1 MADKIQL
8 SYGLLRLIY
17 LRLLLLFLCLSPS
30 LVSAQRV
37 GLVLSGGG
45 SSGLAHVGVLKALE
59 EQHIPI
65 DYIAGTSMG
74 ALVGGMYAMGYSPD
88 EILEI
93 VTSEEFDGWVF
104 GKPLD
109 RYVYLFR
116 EREPDAG
123 WVGIKVRVD
132 SVIQTRFPTNIVSPV
147 NMDFAFLERTSAVSA
162 AAGYNFDS
170 LFVPFRCVAADIHN
184 KAEVVFKSGDIGQAM
199 RASSTYPFFFKPIV
213 VDDKLLFDGGLYNNF
228 PADIMYR
235 DFLPDVIIGSTVASE
250 MKPPR
255 EDDIISQIKNMLMER
270 TTYGEVCETES
281 MIIIRP
287 DIPNVSILDF
297 DQTVN
302 MIAGGY
308 KSTLE
313 RMVDLKRMIPR
324 VQDSVALAQRR
335 HNFRHQLKSIQIDEI
350 NITGLNKNQVN
361 YMKRSLGSERLP
373 ASLSSMK
380 PAFYR
385 LAYDNRIRKIYPT
398 ARINPQDTAY
408 KMNLQMGLDKDVLA
422 EFGGLFSSKPI
433 NMGFIALHYKR
444 INRIGFAVDA
454 NSYFGKFY
462 SSAQVKTIFD
472 FPTKLPFQIEAD
484 FTLNNFDFFNSA
496 STFFEDIKP
505 SYLIQYDRSFQ
516 GSLVFPWRNHARLKF
531 GITGARMFDDYYQTL
546 TFSQVDTADR
556 TNFNHVSLSGSF
568 EHNTLNRKMYASTGS
583 QFLVKFRYLGGEEN
597 NIPGSTSTS
606 KDLYENSHDFFRAKI
621 LYDKYLN
628 KRGRLHVGLY
638 GEMVI
643 SNQPFFNNSTASLLQ
658 APTFSPVPE
667 SRTLFQPQ
675 FRSHNYGAAGIKV
688 ISSFTSRLDL
698 RIEGYIFQPYQEIL
712 TNGDLTARYGD
723 PFEKRYFA
731 ASVALVFHTPIAPIA
746 LSLNYYDQSPK
757 PISLIFTTGFLIF
770 NRRPL
775 D

>member
-1 MADKIQL
+1 M
-8 SYGLLRLIY
+8 
-17 LRLLLLFLCLSPS
+17 FLCAQ
-30 LVSAQRV
+30 VNAQRV
-37 GLVLSGGG
+37 GVVLSGGG

-88 EILEI
+88 EILAI
-93 VTSEEFDGWVF
+93 VISDEFNQWVF

-123 WVGIKVRVD
+123 WIGIKVRVD
-132 SVIQTRFPTNIVSPV
+132 SVIQTRFPTNIISPV

-162 AAGYNFDS
+162 QAGYNFDS
-170 LFVPFRCVAADIHN
+170 LFVPYRCVAADIHN
-184 KAEVVFKSGDIGQAM
+184 KAEVVFRDGDIGQAM

-228 PADIMYR
+228 PADVMYH

-250 MKPPR
+250 MKPPN

-287 DIPNVSILDF
+287 EIPKVSILDF
-297 DQTVN
+297 DQTRA
-302 MIAGGY
+302 MIEGGY
-308 KSTLE
+308 KSTLK
-313 RMVDLKRMIPR
+313 RIDDLKRMVPR
-324 VQDSVALAQRR
+324 KQDSLELANRR
-335 HNFRHQLKSIQIDEI
+335 HDFRHKINPIYVNEI
-350 NITGLNKNQVN
+350 NIEGLNKNQVN
-361 YMKRSLGSERLP
+361 YMKKSLGSQRLP

-385 LAYDNRIRKIYPT
+385 LAYDARIRKIYPT
-398 ARINPQDTAY
+398 ARINEKDTTFR
-408 KMNLQMGLDKDVLA
+408 MNLQMKLDKDILA

-433 NMGFIALHYKR
+433 NMGFLALHYKR
-444 INRIGFAVDA
+444 INRIGFALDA

-462 SSAQVKTIFD
+462 SSVQVKSIFD
-472 FPTKLPFQIEAD
+472 FPTKLPFQVETD

-516 GSLVFPWRNHARLKF
+516 GAMVFPWRNHARIKS
-531 GITGARMFDDYYQTL
+531 GITAARMFDDYYQTT
-546 TFSQVDTADR
+546 TFSQADTADR
-556 TNFNHVSLSGSF
+556 TNFNHVSLFASF

-583 QFLVKFRYLGGEEN
+583 QFLIKVRYLAGEEN

-628 KRGRLHVGLY
+628 KRGRVHVGLY
-638 GEMVI
+638 GEMVV
-643 SNQPFFNNSTASLLQ
+643 SNQPFFNNVTATLLQ
-658 APTFSPVPE
+658 APTFSIIPE
-667 SRTLFQPQ
+667 SRTLFQQQ
-675 FRSHNYGAAGIKV
+675 FRAHNYGAAGMKV

-698 RIEGYIFQPYQEIL
+698 RLEGYIFQPYQEIL
-712 TNGDLTARYGD
+712 TNDDLTARYGD

-731 ASVALVFHTPIAPIA
+731 ASASLVFHTPIAPIA
-746 LSLNYYDQSPK
+746 LSLNYYDQSPN